1 MNVVVCVKQVPDIE
15 GRIVVEK
22 GVISLQDSNP
32 REVINPLD
40 LLAIEEAIRIKETD
54 GQGQVTLVCVG
65 ATSSEESL
73 RKGIAMGAD
82 EAVLLCDS
90 AFDNGDSY
98 TTALVLAKT
107 ISTIPHDLILCG
119 RRADDTQ
126 AGLVGAYIAHM
137 LGFPL
142 IQGVINV
149 IVDSEA
155 KKLVVHRKLERG
167 DREVVEG
174 PLPAL
179 LTVET
184 GLNTPRHLT
193 VQGIFKTRKKEIA
206 KRDSKQ
212 VGFSAEEVGPTGSKA
227 QITHIS
233 PPKPKMKGLLIPD
246 SKLSPAE
253 RLKLIAGGGIVPR
266 KSGFLEG
273 DPEEVASKLI
283 QHFKQKKILSGS

>member
-22 GVISLQDSNP
+22 GAISLQDSKP

-40 LLAIEEAIRIKETD
+40 LLAIEEAIRIKEKD
-54 GQGQVTLVCVG
+54 GQGQVTLICVG
-65 ATSSEESL
+65 STSSEESL

-82 EAVLLCDS
+82 EAILLCD
-90 AFDNGDSY
+90 ATFDNGDSY
-98 TTALVLAKT
+98 TTALALAKT
-107 ISTIPHDLILCG
+107 IGTIPHDLVLCG

-126 AGLVGAYIAHM
+126 AGLVGAYVAHM
-137 LGFPL
+137 LGLPL
-142 IQGVINV
+142 IQGVIDV

-155 KKLVVHRKLERG
+155 KRLVVHRKLERG
-167 DREVVEG
+167 DREVAEC

-193 VQGIFKTRKKEIA
+193 VQGIFKTRNKEIP

-212 VGFSAEEVGPTGSKA
+212 VGLSAEEVGLTGSKA
-227 QITHIS
+227 HITHIS

-253 RLKLIAGGGIVPR
+253 RLRLIASGGLVPR
-266 KSGFLEG
+266 KSGLLEG
-273 DPEEVASKLI
+273 DPEDVASKLI
-283 QHFKQKKILSGS
+283 QYFKQKKILSGS